1 MTLGDLTLRDVAQL
15 YEMYGRVGDASYP
28 PNDDLG
34 MFAILYLRPFV
45 CYLQVVRPIDLKDV
59 MGKGVVSGFVTSY
72 ANSSKMISSAL
83 DSLRSQNGVWVL
95 SDHETSAEEAR
106 LRLFED
112 LLVVFLATVSSP
124 AYAGARSRIHM
135 SDDRISRC
143 RRLVY
148 EVLEIPTA
156 VGA

>member
-1 MTLGDLTLRDVAQL
+1 M
-15 YEMYGRVGDASYP
+15 
-28 PNDDLG
+28 
-34 MFAILYLRPFV
+34 
-45 CYLQVVRPIDLKDV
+45 RPIDLKDV
-59 MGKGVVSGFVTSY
+59 MGKGVVSGFVTGY
-72 ANSSKMISSAL
+72 ANSSKMILSAL

-106 LRLFED
+106 LRPFED
-112 LLVVFLATVSSP
+112 LLVVFLATESSP
-124 AYAGARSRIHM
+124 AYADARSRIHM